1 MKWRETEMANANNV
15 VSLLG
20 RLTATP
26 EVKTFRN
33 KNGEDFK
40 ACKFSLAVNRDKETT
55 DFLECSSLGR
65 TADFIGR
72 YFNKG
77 DGISIQGSLQT
88 YEYEKDG
95 TKRKGTQ
102 VFVESVGFVPA
113 KKEKP
118 EEPVS
123 EAPVVVDD
131 EDLPF

>member
-1 MKWRETEMANANNV
+1 MANANNV

-40 ACKFSLAVNRDKETT
+40 ACKFSLAVSRDKDTT

-65 TADFIGR
+65 TAEFVGR
-72 YFNKG
+72 YFIKG
-77 DGISIQGSLQT
+77 DGISVQGSLQT

-102 VFVESVGFVPA
+102 VFVENVGFVPTR
-113 KKEKP
+113 KESKP
-118 EEPVS
+118 EEEIRSEEPVNDT
-123 EAPVVVDD
+123 PIVTDD